1 MKRTISAIIACLF
14 LLSAMTLT
22 GASAAVSKTYYLF
35 GYINQSNYACEEDY
49 QNMGEYRFDES
60 GKLRVKF
67 DAVSYVAVKEDNNT
81 NWFMTD
87 GWQGE
92 VNSVTL
98 LNTSITGE
106 NSDKLKIPAGE
117 WIILTLS
124 ENPDNTLT
132 LSYSLNDETY
142 YPIRTRLWDYV
153 NMDVKSYIL
162 APGNYWADETLQP
175 FLKAL
180 DKANAALDN
189 PDSTD
194 EQLREAYNELTKAA
208 ENLKKEDAEYWSH
221 KLSELEKECAKD
233 FERQF
238 DDEYYYRL
246 YTKESYDQYR
256 EIYQLAL
263 GTLTFDEKEIK
274 SLYHALYAAREN
286 LVRIGE
292 AETAEPTE
300 PTTVTQPETVKLNT
314 EPNTEQE
321 ETMPENVDDTS
332 IEYWARLKREL
343 ELECAKDF
351 EQEESYYYRFYTAES
366 YNKYRSAYRLSL
378 GTLSTNIS
386 EIKSVYN
393 NLLTAKNQLVKIEAE
408 PTEANTAVETETVKA
423 NTEPTETNQQPT
435 VPATE
440 KETESY
446 TETEAQP
453 TESETEQ
460 AFQTLPET
468 EPNTQPTSTAEPTA
482 SVQPPTAPA
491 IVIKSAEAKAKSNP
505 LKVTTNKKTVKAK
518 KLKKGK
524 LTVKALTI
532 KNAAGELSFKKL
544 GGSKKLGV
552 TKTGKITIKKGTKKG
567 TYVIKIKITAKGNS
581 RYKPKTI
588 RKTVTIKVR

>member
-35 GYINQSNYACEEDY
+35 GYINQRNYACEEDY
-49 QNMGEYRFDES
+49 RNMGEYRFDES

-208 ENLKKEDAEYWSH
+208 ENLKKEDAEYWGH

-300 PTTVTQPETVKLNT
+300 PTTVTQPETVKVNT

-332 IEYWARLKREL
+332 IEYWAKLKHEL

-460 AFQTLPET
+460 ASQTLPET

-491 IVIKSAEAKAKSNP
+491 IVIKSAEAKAKPNP